1 MLRIANSL
9 RRTHTLQSFYVAC
22 LHSSSAAYSD
32 EKSTDIP
39 THTGQV
45 WDADDMRLARF
56 EVAPKQVNS
65 QWAINLIKEV
75 PPKPVKGRV
84 AVCEASSIK
93 RYYDKL
99 RNLFIK
105 IFREYL

>member
-9 RRTHTLQSFYVAC
+9 RRTHTLQSFYVAS
-22 LHSSSAAYSD
+22 LHHSSAAYSD
-32 EKSTDIP
+32 EKSADIP

-75 PPKPVKGRV
+75 PPKPIKGRI
-84 AVCEASSIK
+84 AVCEGWG
-93 RYYDKL
+93 R
-99 RNLFIK
+99 
-105 IFREYL
+105 